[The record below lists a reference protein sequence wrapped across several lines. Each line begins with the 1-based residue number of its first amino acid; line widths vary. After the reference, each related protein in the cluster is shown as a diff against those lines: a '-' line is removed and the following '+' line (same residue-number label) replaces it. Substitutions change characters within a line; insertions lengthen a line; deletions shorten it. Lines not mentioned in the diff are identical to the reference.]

1 MQSHR
6 QLVFAALLIFTTLLI
21 FSGIYIQ
28 NNITL
33 VNNSKEL
40 IQLQLIN
47 RYSDQLGGNLGN
59 FQTSAKSY
67 AIHRNKAK
75 LDSIKAFKNAGSQ
88 DLKMAIKLSQN
99 KVMRLSFDSLKFLFD
114 RESAYVMTSIS
125 KLPEK
130 ITEKQA
136 VDYYEDNEAHV
147 GSLWW
152 LIEKNR
158 IRQKKMVMDATIQ
171 TQHLGERSMYMSI
184 GGLTVI
190 FIVFAWSFINLN
202 RSNRK
207 RLLAEEKEKQ
217 SLNLLKEHEM
227 LMSAVINNSTSII
240 YIKNLKGE
248 YSLVNKRFL
257 EIYQTTE
264 DKVIGK
270 TERQLLGF
278 KEIPESTNS
287 DQLVFS
293 NGTHCEYLEKV
304 LVEGEER
311 DYLTIKFPL
320 KNDDDQLFG
329 LGGISTD
336 FTDRARY
343 EEGLKLAQE
352 EAEKARAFQ
361 ERFLANM
368 SHEIRTPM
376 NGIMGMTNVL
386 YNTGLNE
393 EQGDFVRM
401 IQQSVNNL
409 MVIINDILDFSK
421 IKAGMLVLENVPFNL
436 QDVVKQ
442 VVLTLKPKADEKAV
456 AIRYS
461 IDKAVPKY
469 LYGDSVRLNQIITN
483 LVGNAIKFT
492 EVGAVEVI
500 VDAETDVDSNLTVQF
515 SIKDSGIG
523 IPENKQALVFES
535 FTQSSAETTR
545 KYGGTG
551 LGLSIVKQ
559 LVELHAGEISISSKE
574 NVRSTFHVHIL
585 YKAAEDTKKDLVNA
599 ETKFDFST
607 FANKTVLVVDDNAID
622 LMVAKQTLKKAGI
635 QVELASSGKKAL
647 EMLLSEDFFVVLM
660 DVSMPEMNG
669 YETTHKIRTE
679 LKMDIPIIAMTASAM
694 VEDQERCINAGMD
707 EYIAKPFVPQEL
719 FSKLSQFL

>member
-1 MQSHR
+1 
-6 QLVFAALLIFTTLLI
+6 
-21 FSGIYIQ
+21 
-28 NNITL
+28 
-33 VNNSKEL
+33 
-40 IQLQLIN
+40 
-47 RYSDQLGGNLGN
+47 
-59 FQTSAKSY
+59 
-67 AIHRNKAK
+67 
-75 LDSIKAFKNAGSQ
+75 
-88 DLKMAIKLSQN
+88 
-99 KVMRLSFDSLKFLFD
+99 
-114 RESAYVMTSIS
+114 
-125 KLPEK
+125 
-130 ITEKQA
+130 
-136 VDYYEDNEAHV
+136 
-147 GSLWW
+147 
-152 LIEKNR
+152 
-158 IRQKKMVMDATIQ
+158 
-171 TQHLGERSMYMSI
+171 
-184 GGLTVI
+184 
-190 FIVFAWSFINLN
+190 
-202 RSNRK
+202 
-207 RLLAEEKEKQ
+207 
-217 SLNLLKEHEM
+217 
-227 LMSAVINNSTSII
+227 
-240 YIKNLKGE
+240 
-248 YSLVNKRFL
+248 
-257 EIYQTTE
+257 
-264 DKVIGK
+264 
-270 TERQLLGF
+270 
-278 KEIPESTNS
+278 
-287 DQLVFS
+287 
-293 NGTHCEYLEKV
+293 
-304 LVEGEER
+304 
-311 DYLTIKFPL
+311 
-320 KNDDDQLFG
+320 
-329 LGGISTD
+329 
-336 FTDRARY
+336 
-343 EEGLKLAQE
+343 
-352 EAEKARAFQ
+352 
-361 ERFLANM
+361 
-368 SHEIRTPM
+368 
-376 NGIMGMTNVL
+376 
-386 YNTGLNE
+386 
-393 EQGDFVRM
+393 
-401 IQQSVNNL
+401 

-436 QDVVKQ
+436 QDVIKQ
-442 VVLTLKPKADEKAV
+442 VVLTLKPKADEKSV
-456 AIRYS
+456 DIRYS
-461 IDKAVPKY
+461 IDKAVPKF

-523 IPENKQALVFES
+523 IPENKQALVFKS